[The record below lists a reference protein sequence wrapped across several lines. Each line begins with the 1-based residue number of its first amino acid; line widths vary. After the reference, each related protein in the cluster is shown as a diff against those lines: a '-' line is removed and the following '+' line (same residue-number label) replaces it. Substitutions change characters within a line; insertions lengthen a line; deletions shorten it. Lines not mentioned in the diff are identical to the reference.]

1 MQCLVVYDIPDDKAR
16 TKIADICLDYG
27 LDRIQFSAFLGELAR
42 THQEA
47 LMGQIKKTLGKKAGH
62 VQLVAVCEK
71 DWRLR
76 IVIKQEG
83 KAESEPKAKQAASQD
98 GPARSDQGA
107 KRRHAGQTESGQV
120 AGTKSD
126 GREIEWIPPPEHE
139 EDLPPF

>member
-47 LMGQIKKTLGKKAGH
+47 LMGQVKKALGKKAGH

-83 KAESEPKAKQAASQD
+83 KTESETKVKQGAGQEKQVQSE
-98 GPARSDQGA
+98 PGA
-107 KRRHAGQTESGQV
+107 KRRRSGSATSSQAAKAKV
-120 AGTKSD
+120 NE
-126 GREIEWIPPPEHE
+126 REIEWIPSPEHE
-139 EDLPPF
+139 EELPPF